1 MDATPSRNEEVMA
14 GLLQVRERA
23 TTFAYAVLRDFHG
36 AEDAMQEACM
46 VAVRRMEEYSGE
58 GFDRWFWA
66 ILRNVLGTRMRAS
79 RRSLVTADDRLLE
92 LLGEAARNE
101 GRPAPEDNVDHLIS
115 CLQKMGE
122 TMARVFRWR
131 FLDNQSCSQISRQLG
146 RSVQATYAMIK
157 RGRQVL
163 RECVELRGHG

>member
-1 MDATPSRNEEVMA
+1 MGATPSKNEEVLA
-14 GLLQVRERA
+14 GLLRVRERGTA
-23 TTFAYAVLRDFHG
+23 FAYAILRDFHA
-36 AEDAMQEACM
+36 AEDVVQEACM
-46 VAVRRMEEYSGE
+46 VAVRRMDEYAGD

-79 RRSLVTADDRLLE
+79 RRSLVTTDDRLLE
-92 LLGEAARNE
+92 LLGEAALKE
-101 GRPAPEDNVDHLIS
+101 GPPAPEENVDHLIA

-122 TMARVFRWR
+122 TMSRVFRWR
-131 FLDNQSCSQISRQLG
+131 FLDNLSCNQISRQLG
-146 RSVQATYAMIK
+146 RSVQATYALIK